1 MNVILDLQKML
12 GRVYAPEICTE
23 LTVQNGLHLKHSQE
37 LHKLEVSH
45 ASVLDFL
52 VQHLKSESINAKY

>member
-1 MNVILDLQKML
+1 MLFWIFKICL
-12 GRVYAPEICTE
+12 GRVYATEIYTE
-23 LTVQNGLHLKHSQE
+23 LTVQNGLHLKHSQK
-37 LHKLEVSH
+37 LYMLEVSH